1 MEPNKL
7 PHAQHLRMI
16 SSRSRVQPLNDRR
29 HITEDTGVHESYGKG
44 GEGPGGGNREGL
56 RGLVEEEHKDRGGSD
71 SDSDLHPTSITQ
83 TVNIFSVSVFGATF
97 PKPTDVNEVKV
108 KYSAVMYRDWN
119 GVVEGVM
126 CNAMARQG
134 YPTQSKP
141 QPVLYLYR
149 GSSGAIDRVMLVGV
163 RSQCIQPANLA
174 VEYRSLCISNGVP
187 GIVGDGGSMVR
198 PRGKRLHARIL
209 TKCRPANAR

>member
-44 GEGPGGGNREGL
+44 GAGAGRWTHRRGL
-56 RGLVEEEHKDRGGSD
+56 RGLVEEELKDRGG

-119 GVVEGVM
+119 GVVGGVM
-126 CNAMARQG
+126 CNVQCNG
-134 YPTQSKP
+134 KTGLSKSTFIEGP
-141 QPVLYLYR
+141 PV
-149 GSSGAIDRVMLVGV
+149 
-163 RSQCIQPANLA
+163 P
-174 VEYRSLCISNGVP
+174 
-187 GIVGDGGSMVR
+187 
-198 PRGKRLHARIL
+198 L
-209 TKCRPANAR
+209 TV